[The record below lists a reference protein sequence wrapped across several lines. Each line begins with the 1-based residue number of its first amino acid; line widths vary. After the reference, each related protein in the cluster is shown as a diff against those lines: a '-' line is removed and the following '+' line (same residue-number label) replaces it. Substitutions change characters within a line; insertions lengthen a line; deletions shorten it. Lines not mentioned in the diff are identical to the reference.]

1 MRTLGVIAVAVLLA
15 GCATAPPS
23 APAAGGQT
31 FSGEV
36 WTWDEPNNV
45 VTLYQGGQITR
56 VKVSREQLRALQL
69 HQPVRVTGEVAPA
82 GVEHTVLTPGPVT
95 PVAKGEPAV
104 LEVKGTVASVDASG
118 HLAVDSERGPVH
130 VWAAPGADQRFPR
143 GGRVS
148 VTMRVQPV
156 DMVPAT
162 TPPATPPSPASS
174 EPGDYAVV
182 TGRIVAVNPGGVL
195 VVESPSGP
203 VQVLVSDGGRFKAGD
218 WVQIHTTI
226 RVY

>member
-1 MRTLGVIAVAVLLA
+1 MRTLGVIAVALLLA
-15 GCATAPPS
+15 ACAMAPPA

-31 FSGEV
+31 FTGEV

-45 VTLYQGGQITR
+45 VTLYAGGQITR
-56 VKVSREQLRALQL
+56 VKVSREQLRVLQL
-69 HQPVRVTGEVAPA
+69 HQNVRLIGEPAPS
-82 GVEHTVLTPGPVT
+82 GVEHTVATPGPVM
-95 PVAKGEPAV
+95 PVLKGQPVV
-104 LEVKGTVASVDASG
+104 LEVKGTVASAEAAGRV
-118 HLAVDSERGPVH
+118 AVDSERGPVN
-130 VWAAPGADQRFPR
+130 VWAAAGADQRFPR

-162 TPPATPPSPASS
+162 TPPPSPPSPASS

-182 TGRIVAVNPGGVL
+182 TGRILGINPGGVL
-195 VVESPSGP
+195 VVESPTGP
-203 VQVLVSDGGRFKAGD
+203 VRVLVSDGGRFKAGD
-218 WVQIHTTI
+218 WVQIHTTL